1 MDFKG
6 KVLRP
11 NQSLESGRVREFRIG
26 CNRRLFQI
34 TTFCPDIIG
43 PGPTHLYLIEDDV
56 LILVDTGLPTSMAKK
71 MFYSWRN
78 QPMPSDI
85 EALPDD
91 YSEQELFS
99 ALKLTGH
106 DVKDIDFI
114 VLTHGHVDHY
124 LIGRKLVAMSG
135 ARVAAHVSDSDQ
147 ICNPWGM
154 MKVWSERMSA
164 LMAMGMPPPMHSGG
178 RGPIIRHEMAQFSLN
193 VDCPIVQ
200 DGNLS
205 INGFEKDYIRVHHYA
220 GHSPGSISILLYN
233 DERSEAVMLCGDT
246 LLYPITPLPGDLIAY
261 LRTLKAM
268 KKLNDV
274 KLVLPAHGKAMRNLH
289 QRLNFLERHHER
301 RLRLTYEACKEP
313 RSIWQIATMSQYFD
327 VYVDPEKFNPLA
339 GQEAYVHLELL
350 ELAGGLRLSHIDG
363 IVHYFQNSGE
373 PFEEVYQ
380 RAQDIIDDEKKTMLL
395 RR

>member
-1 MDFKG
+1 MDYKG

-11 NQSLESGRVREFRIG
+11 NRSTGSGRVREFKIG
-26 CNRRLFQI
+26 CKRRLFQI

-78 QPMPSDI
+78 QQIPPDI
-85 EALPDD
+85 EELPDD

-114 VLTHGHVDHY
+114 VLTHGHIDHY
-124 LIGRKLVAMSG
+124 LIGKEIVEISG

-154 MKVWSERMSA
+154 MKVWSERMPA
-164 LMAMGMPPPMHSGG
+164 LMAMGMPPPKHHGG
-178 RGPIIRHEMAQFSLN
+178 KGPILRPEMAQFSLN
-193 VDCPIVQ
+193 VDCPIVR
-200 DGNLS
+200 DGTLS
-205 INGFEKDYIRVHHYA
+205 LNGYTRETIHVRHFA
-220 GHSPGSISILLYN
+220 GHSPGSISLLLYN
-233 DERSEAVMLCGDT
+233 DECSEAVMLCGDT
-246 LLYPITPLPGDLIAY
+246 LLYPITPLPSDLIAY

-268 KKLNDV
+268 RGLNDV
-274 KLVLPAHGKAMRNLH
+274 KLVLPAHGKAITKLH
-289 QRLNFLERHHER
+289 DRLDFLEKHHKR
-301 RLRLTYEACKEP
+301 RLKLTYEACKRP
-313 RSIWQIATMSQYFD
+313 RSIWQLATMSNYFD
-327 VYVDPEKFNPLA
+327 VYVDPERFNPLA
-339 GQEAYVHLELL
+339 GQETYVHVELL
-350 ELAGGLRLSHIDG
+350 QLAGALHLSHIDG
-363 IVHYFQNSGE
+363 IVHYFINSGE
-373 PFEEVYQ
+373 NFEEVYR
-380 RAQDIIDDEKKTMLL
+380 RAMDIIDDEKTTVLM